1 MRAVLQRAS
10 QGRVLVDGAV
20 IGQLAP
26 TPGFVI
32 LLGVGPQ
39 DGEAEVRLLA
49 DKVAGLRVFAD
60 AEGKMNLAL
69 RDTGGGVLVISQFTL
84 YADTRRGRRPG
95 FTGAAAP
102 DQAEPL
108 VTRFIEELRAHGIAT
123 QGGRFGADMQVEL
136 TNDGPVTI
144 LLDTDQWAG
153 GQG

>member
-1 MRAVLQRAS
+1 
-10 QGRVLVDGAV
+10 VLVDGAV
-20 IGQLAP
+20 VGQLAP

-32 LLGVGPQ
+32 LLGVGPE

-60 AEGKMNLAL
+60 AEGKMNLSL
-69 RDTGGGVLVISQFTL
+69 RDIGGGALVVSQFTL

-102 DQAEPL
+102 ALAEPL
-108 VTRFIEELRAHGIAT
+108 VMRFIEELRAHGVAT

-144 LLDTDQWAG
+144 TLDTEQWAG
-153 GQG
+153 A

>member
-1 MRAVLQRAS
+1 
-10 QGRVLVDGAV
+10 
-20 IGQLAP
+20 
-26 TPGFVI
+26 
-32 LLGVGPQ
+32 
-39 DGEAEVRLLA
+39 

-60 AEGKMNLAL
+60 TEGKMNLAL

-108 VTRFIEELRAHGIAT
+108 VTRFMEELLAHGIAT

-144 LLDTDQWAG
+144 LLDTDQWMG